1 MRNMLHKTEKKTFLG
16 KVFTQKRLS
25 QKLKT
30 IFLKKFYASNQ
41 TSWGSHVERGWVSCV
56 NSRHRPLQLTSR
68 MLSRAVS
75 SVLAIKANPRHRLS
89 NLSILLFFFLAC
101 LLKLFSPHHHLSV
114 QPLKSFSSFTK
125 TSNELDGFFVWK
137 FNLLLRLRKDNF

>member
-1 MRNMLHKTEKKTFLG
+1 MRNLLHKLKKKKTFLG

-30 IFLKKFYASNQ
+30 VFLKKFYLSNQ

-75 SVLAIKANPRHRLS
+75 SVLASRQIQSIACPICLFYYYFFGLS
-89 NLSILLFFFLAC
+89 FEVV
-101 LLKLFSPHHHLSV
+101 FSPSPSECSTSHIIFIFYKNFERIGWLFC
-114 QPLKSFSSFTK
+114 LKIQLASASP
-125 TSNELDGFFVWK
+125 
-137 FNLLLRLRKDNF
+137 

>member
-1 MRNMLHKTEKKTFLG
+1 MRNLLHKLKKKKTFLG

-30 IFLKKFYASNQ
+30 VFFKKFYVSNQ

-56 NSRHRPLQLTSR
+56 NSRHKPLQLTSR

-75 SVLAIKANPRHRLS
+75 SVLAIKANPKHRLS
-89 NLSILLFFFLAC
+89 NISIFLNYFFGLSFEVVLSPSASECSASQIFFIVYNNCERIRWLFCWKIQLTSA
-101 LLKLFSPHHHLSV
+101 SP
-114 QPLKSFSSFTK
+114 
-125 TSNELDGFFVWK
+125 
-137 FNLLLRLRKDNF
+137 